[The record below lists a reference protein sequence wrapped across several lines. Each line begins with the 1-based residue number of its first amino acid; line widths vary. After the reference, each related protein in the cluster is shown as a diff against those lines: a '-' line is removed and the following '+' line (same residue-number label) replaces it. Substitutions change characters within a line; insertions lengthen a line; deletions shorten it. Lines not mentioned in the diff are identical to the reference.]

1 MNSLIQDQIKEMYDK
16 FSDKA
21 NDFIN
26 DVIIRLA
33 KNVNFKKKKKKKMDL
48 FFIHLLE
55 KLQISYKK
63 EIGQT
68 STKQ

>member
-33 KNVNFKKKKKKKMDL
+33 KNVNFKKV
-48 FFIHLLE
+48 
-55 KLQISYKK
+55 S
-63 EIGQT
+63 
-68 STKQ
+68 